1 MAGRRGWFC
10 NAELLAIVVI
20 VADVAGFAVEDA
32 LDELYRARPEDFTA
46 LRTELAAKAKGSGD
60 AAAAKRIA
68 SSRKPTTAAWVV
80 NILVLDGTARTK
92 LADLGSRLREAHAA
106 MDGEAIRALTAD
118 QRKLVD
124 ELARAGFRG
133 AELNPSA
140 ALRDDVVAT
149 LQAAIADPD
158 VTARL
163 GRLTKAEQWSGF
175 GEFSYTASVS
185 TTAKRKPAK
194 QSVAPSAPPDKPSAG
209 DRRRQQARAAVAAA
223 EHAKAE
229 ADDALAELQSDLA
242 AARLRHQDAR
252 RRLAD
257 ADKAMTAAEDAYRAA
272 KEAGREAT
280 AAVKAAKQRL
290 KETGA

>member
-1 MAGRRGWFC
+1 MAGRRGWFFC

-68 SSRKPTTAAWVV
+68 GSRKPTTAAWVV

-106 MDGEAIRALTAD
+106 MDGEAIRALTAE

-133 AELNPSA
+133 AELRA
-140 ALRDDVVAT
+140 VRRVA
-149 LQAAIADPD
+149 
-158 VTARL
+158 R
-163 GRLTKAEQWSGF
+163 RRHR
-175 GEFSYTASVS
+175 Y
-185 TTAKRKPAK
+185 PAG
-194 QSVAPSAPPDKPSAG
+194 G
-209 DRRRQQARAAVAAA
+209 DRRPRRHGTAGPADQGRAVVRIRRIQLYRNSFHYSQTKTSQAVGRAA
-223 EHAKAE
+223 
-229 ADDALAELQSDLA
+229 LSP
-242 AARLRHQDAR
+242 ARQAI
-252 RRLAD
+252 
-257 ADKAMTAAEDAYRAA
+257 
-272 KEAGREAT
+272 G
-280 AAVKAAKQRL
+280 
-290 KETGA
+290 G